1 MDVVVIGAGSAGAR
15 HIFNTTSLGHGPVA
29 VADPCM
35 AEELTVSGPTTYYH
49 DPERCLRERAEGGVV
64 VIASPTMY
72 HCEQVLLA
80 IDCGCYALLVEKPMA
95 LNARQAVDM
104 RDAAEAMGVHAV
116 VGHNFRFHP
125 IMEHYRALISEF
137 PSPRV
142 FTTIAVDDIMKWP
155 TVVAHGKSSYV
166 FDKDQGGVVLT
177 SSSHGVDLALFLN
190 GAVNY
195 VTVTTEYTDTG
206 LDKMVLI
213 RLNHESGSVSI
224 INNSWED
231 REYSVMTLLSP
242 FYMTVIDLCRANLK
256 PDLVKMH
263 ERMMLAFLQYADS
276 GEVGDLCTFAEG
288 HRVMEII
295 DAVRSNREVSG
306 GVVL

>member
-1 MDVVVIGAGSAGAR
+1 MDVIIIGAGSAGAR
-15 HIFNTTSLGHGPVA
+15 HIFNTVLLGHEPVA
-29 VADPCM
+29 VADPFM
-35 AEELTVSGPTTYYH
+35 AEELQVSGPTTYYR
-49 DPERCLRERAEGGVV
+49 DPERCLRERAEGSIVI
-64 VIASPTMY
+64 IASPTMY
-72 HCEQVLLA
+72 HCEQTLLA

-95 LNARQAVDM
+95 LNARQAADM
-104 RDAAEAMGVHAV
+104 RDAAEAMGVLAA

-125 IMEHYRALISEF
+125 IMEHYRMLIDKF

-166 FDKDQGGVVLT
+166 FDKDQGGIVLT

-190 GAVNY
+190 GAANY
-195 VTVTTEYTDTG
+195 VTVTTEYTDAG
-206 LDKMVLI
+206 LDKMVLV

-224 INNSWED
+224 ISNSWEN
-231 REYSVMTLLSP
+231 REYSVMTLMSP
-242 FYMTVIDLCRANLK
+242 FYMTVIDLCRVSLK
-256 PDLVKMH
+256 PDLIKMH
-263 ERMMLAFLQYADS
+263 ERMMLAFLQYAGS
-276 GEVGDLCTFAEG
+276 GEAGDLCTFAGG

-295 DAVRSNREVSG
+295 DAVRSNKEVSG